1 MWRLSVNQYF
11 PIFQAKGQLFLSNK
25 QNNTWIVGNKKFS
38 SRVQPESHSF
48 ASTHSWHILF
58 NTWNKFHVS
67 AHPCIILYIFILNET
82 YTVLSGPALNGHP
95 KVVTS
100 EIPRTRGC
108 ITTLFNTVEQN
119 TWMLEHI
126 YIEHTYL
133 KSVKMHHIS
142 LARI

>member
-1 MWRLSVNQYF
+1 MWRLSLNQYF
-11 PIFQAKGQLFLSNK
+11 LIFQDKGQLFYLINK
-25 QNNTWIVGNKKFS
+25 IIHAWIVGNKKFS
-38 SRVQPESHSF
+38 SRVQPESPF
-48 ASTHSWHILF
+48 ASAHSWHILF
-58 NTWNKFHVS
+58 NTWNKCHVS